1 MKKDHFETIYH
12 QGELFSLN
20 TQEIITIFSTSYY
33 KSTNNF
39 SYIALVF
46 LYECAGHLVFVNYFK
61 INLLTNQFFLYIT
74 NNSHK
79 LRPDDRIIRAEQLS
93 KIIIIA
99 NWHTL
104 FSQITYWEILKCA
117 ILRTKPITQ
126 AAQVR
131 AVEYWISL
139 NYS

>member
-46 LYECAGHLVFVNYFK
+46 LYECVGHLVFVNYFK
-61 INLLTNQFFLYIT
+61 INLLTN
-74 NNSHK
+74 
-79 LRPDDRIIRAEQLS
+79 
-93 KIIIIA
+93 
-99 NWHTL
+99 
-104 FSQITYWEILKCA
+104 
-117 ILRTKPITQ
+117 
-126 AAQVR
+126 
-131 AVEYWISL
+131 
-139 NYS
+139 